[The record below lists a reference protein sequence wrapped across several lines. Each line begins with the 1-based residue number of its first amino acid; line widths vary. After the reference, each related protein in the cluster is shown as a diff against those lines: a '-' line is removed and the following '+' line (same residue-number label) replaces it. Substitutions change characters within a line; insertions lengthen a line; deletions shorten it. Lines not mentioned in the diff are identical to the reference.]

1 MEKNIPK
8 APLPK
13 VSLDELFSTQKE
25 RDEADLEKVV
35 EIEISSIDDFPNHPF
50 KVINNDDMKQMV
62 ESIKENG
69 VLLPVI
75 VRKKDNDR
83 YEMISGHRRKFASK
97 LAKLEKIPCII
108 KELTDEEATI
118 IMVDSNMQREKI
130 LPSERAFAYKMK
142 LEAIKQQN
150 KKDKT
155 SAQDVQK
162 SKTSREIISD
172 EEGKSRE
179 TIRRYIRL
187 TELIPELLNLVDEE
201 TIAISP
207 AVSLSYLKQE
217 EQYMVLDWIEY
228 NDATPSLSQALN
240 LKKLSQEDNFTE
252 ESMESILD
260 IQKPNQVE
268 KVKISKEKLRNILPK
283 NIKEDQY
290 ENFIIRSVEFYNKYL
305 QQQRSKEVSR

>member
-142 LEAIKQQN
+142 LDAIKHQG
-150 KKDKT
+150 KKDIT

-172 EEGKSRE
+172 EESKSKE

-240 LKKLSQEDNFTE
+240 LKKLSQEDKFTE

-260 IQKPNQVE
+260 IQKPNQIE

-290 ENFIIRSVEFYNKYL
+290 ESFIIRSVEFYNKYL

>member
-142 LEAIKQQN
+142 LDAIKHQG
-150 KKDKT
+150 KKDIT

-240 LKKLSQEDNFTE
+240 LKKLSQEDKFTE

-260 IQKPNQVE
+260 IQKPNQIE

-290 ENFIIRSVEFYNKYL
+290 ESFIIRSVEFYNKYL

>member
-75 VRKKDNDR
+75 IRKKDNDR

-142 LEAIKQQN
+142 LEAIKHQG

-187 TELIPELLNLVDEE
+187 TELIPEFLNLVDEE

-240 LKKLSQEDNFTE
+240 LKKLSQEDKFTE

>member
-50 KVINNDDMKQMV
+50 KVINNDDMKQKV

-75 VRKKDNDR
+75 IRKKDNDR

-142 LEAIKQQN
+142 LEAIKHQG

-187 TELIPELLNLVDEE
+187 TELIPEFLNLVDEE

>member
-75 VRKKDNDR
+75 IRKKDNDR

-142 LEAIKQQN
+142 LEAIKHQG

-187 TELIPELLNLVDEE
+187 TELIPEFLNLVDEE

-240 LKKLSQEDNFTE
+240 LKKLSQEDKFTE

-260 IQKPNQVE
+260 IQKPNQIE

-290 ENFIIRSVEFYNKYL
+290 ESFIIRSVEFYNKYL

>member
-13 VSLDELFSTQKE
+13 VSLDDLFTIQKE

-50 KVINNDDMKQMV
+50 KVINNDDMEQMV

-142 LEAIKQQN
+142 LEAIKHQG

>member
-75 VRKKDNDR
+75 IRKKDNDR

-142 LEAIKQQN
+142 LEAIKHQG
-150 KKDKT
+150 KKDIT

-162 SKTSREIISD
+162 SKTSRENISD
-172 EEGKSRE
+172 EE
-179 TIRRYIRL
+179 
-187 TELIPELLNLVDEE
+187 
-201 TIAISP
+201 
-207 AVSLSYLKQE
+207 
-217 EQYMVLDWIEY
+217 
-228 NDATPSLSQALN
+228 
-240 LKKLSQEDNFTE
+240 
-252 ESMESILD
+252 D
-260 IQKPNQVE
+260 I
-268 KVKISKEKLRNILPK
+268 
-283 NIKEDQY
+283 
-290 ENFIIRSVEFYNKYL
+290 
-305 QQQRSKEVSR
+305 

>member
-75 VRKKDNDR
+75 EKKKDNDR

-142 LEAIKQQN
+142 LEAIKHQG

>member
-13 VSLDELFSTQKE
+13 VSLDDLFTIQKE

-50 KVINNDDMKQMV
+50 KVINNDDMEQMV

-142 LEAIKQQN
+142 LEAIKHQG
-150 KKDKT
+150 KKDKA

-187 TELIPELLNLVDEE
+187 TELITELLNLVDEE

-228 NDATPSLSQALN
+228 NDTTPSLSQALN

>member
-108 KELTDEEATI
+108 KELTDDEATI

-142 LEAIKQQN
+142 LEAIKHQG
-150 KKDKT
+150 KKDLT
-155 SAQDVQK
+155 SAHLVQK
-162 SKTSREIISD
+162 SKTSREIISE
-172 EEGKSRE
+172 EEGKSTE
-179 TIRRYIRL
+179 TIRRFIRL
-187 TELIPELLNLVDEE
+187 TKLIPELLKLVDEE
-201 TIAISP
+201 TIAVSP
-207 AVSLSYLKQE
+207 AVALSFLKE
-217 EQYMVLDWIEY
+217 DEQYMILDWVEY
-228 NDATPSLSQALN
+228 NDATPSVSQALS
-240 LKKLSQEDNFTE
+240 LKKLSEDNNFNE
-252 ESMESILD
+252 ETMESVLNT
-260 IQKPNQVE
+260 QKPNQIE
-268 KVKISKEKLRNILPK
+268 KVKINKERLRKVLPK
-283 NIKEDQY
+283 NITEDQY
-290 ENFIIRSVEFYNKYL
+290 ESFIIRSVEFYNKYL

>member
-142 LEAIKQQN
+142 LEAIKHQG

>member
-142 LEAIKQQN
+142 LEAIKHQG

-187 TELIPELLNLVDEE
+187 TELIPELLNLIDEE

>member
-108 KELTDEEATI
+108 
-118 IMVDSNMQREKI
+118 M
-130 LPSERAFAYKMK
+130 
-142 LEAIKQQN
+142 
-150 KKDKT
+150 
-155 SAQDVQK
+155 
-162 SKTSREIISD
+162 
-172 EEGKSRE
+172 
-179 TIRRYIRL
+179 
-187 TELIPELLNLVDEE
+187 
-201 TIAISP
+201 
-207 AVSLSYLKQE
+207 
-217 EQYMVLDWIEY
+217 
-228 NDATPSLSQALN
+228 
-240 LKKLSQEDNFTE
+240 
-252 ESMESILD
+252 
-260 IQKPNQVE
+260 
-268 KVKISKEKLRNILPK
+268 
-283 NIKEDQY
+283 
-290 ENFIIRSVEFYNKYL
+290 YNKSSDSGILAFNIVGVAPQETSMYL
-305 QQQRSKEVSR
+305 NHHQVHHGTYLNIYQLYSRQHC

>member
-142 LEAIKQQN
+142 LDAIKHQG
-150 KKDKT
+150 KKDIT

-207 AVSLSYLKQE
+207 AVSLSYLKKE

-240 LKKLSQEDNFTE
+240 LKKLSQEDKFTE

-260 IQKPNQVE
+260 IQKPNQIE

-290 ENFIIRSVEFYNKYL
+290 ESFIIRSVEFYNKYL

>member
-142 LEAIKQQN
+142 LEAIKHQG

-172 EEGKSRE
+172 EQRKSRE

>member
-75 VRKKDNDR
+75 IRKKDNDR

-142 LEAIKQQN
+142 LEAIKHQG
-150 KKDKT
+150 KKD
-155 SAQDVQK
+155 
-162 SKTSREIISD
+162 KTSREIISD

>member
-75 VRKKDNDR
+75 IRKKDNDR

-142 LEAIKQQN
+142 LEAIKHQG

-187 TELIPELLNLVDEE
+187 TELIPEFLNLVDEE

>member
-75 VRKKDNDR
+75 IRKKDNDR

-142 LEAIKQQN
+142 LEAIKHQG

>member
-97 LAKLEKIPCII
+97 LAKLKKIPCII

-142 LEAIKQQN
+142 LDAIKHQG
-150 KKDKT
+150 KKDIT

-240 LKKLSQEDNFTE
+240 LKKLSQEDKFTE

-260 IQKPNQVE
+260 IQKPNQIE

-290 ENFIIRSVEFYNKYL
+290 ESFIIRSVEFYNKYL

>member
-142 LEAIKQQN
+142 LEAIKHQG

-207 AVSLSYLKQE
+207 AVSLSYLKE
-217 EQYMVLDWIEY
+217 EVQYMVLDWIEY

>member
-75 VRKKDNDR
+75 IRKKDNDR

-142 LEAIKQQN
+142 LEAIKHQG

-187 TELIPELLNLVDEE
+187 TELIPEFLNLVDEE

-305 QQQRSKEVSR
+305 QQQRSKEISR

>member
-142 LEAIKQQN
+142 LDAIKHQG
-150 KKDKT
+150 KKDIT

-162 SKTSREIISD
+162 SKTSRELISD

-240 LKKLSQEDNFTE
+240 LKKLSQEDKFTE

-260 IQKPNQVE
+260 IQKPNQIE

-290 ENFIIRSVEFYNKYL
+290 ESFIIRSVEFYNKYL

>member
-108 KELTDEEATI
+108 KELNDEEATI

-142 LEAIKQQN
+142 LEAIKHQG

>member
-142 LEAIKQQN
+142 LEAIKHQG

-187 TELIPELLNLVDEE
+187 TELIPEFLNLVDEE

>member
-142 LEAIKQQN
+142 LEAIKHQG

-268 KVKISKEKLRNILPK
+268 KVKINKERLRKVLPK
-283 NIKEDQY
+283 NITEDQY
-290 ENFIIRSVEFYNKYL
+290 ESFIIRSVEFYNKYL

>member
-1 MEKNIPK
+1 
-8 APLPK
+8 
-13 VSLDELFSTQKE
+13 
-25 RDEADLEKVV
+25 
-35 EIEISSIDDFPNHPF
+35 
-50 KVINNDDMKQMV
+50 MKQMV

-75 VRKKDNDR
+75 IRKKDNDR

-142 LEAIKQQN
+142 LEAIKHQG

-187 TELIPELLNLVDEE
+187 TELIPEFLNLVDEE

>member
-75 VRKKDNDR
+75 IRKKDNDR

-142 LEAIKQQN
+142 LEAIKHQG

-187 TELIPELLNLVDEE
+187 TELIPEFLNLVDEE

-268 KVKISKEKLRNILPK
+268 KVKISKEKLRNIRPK

>member
-142 LEAIKQQN
+142 LEAIKHQG
-150 KKDKT
+150 KKDLT

-240 LKKLSQEDNFTE
+240 LKKLSQEDKFTE

-260 IQKPNQVE
+260 IQKPNQIE

-290 ENFIIRSVEFYNKYL
+290 ESFIIRSVEFYNKYL